1 MNDGAEFDD
10 DAAFADAG
18 DDDGGSDTESDEY
31 IEADMD
37 LENNL
42 RLDNNDCESEEEDSG
57 GGSSSSEDDGDLE
70 IEMEIYHE
78 ENMSLDGKPRSECGW
93 WWKDRANPSYE
104 AGRRFL
110 CELPTHNSLYKAW
123 KLKFL

>member
-1 MNDGAEFDD
+1 MNDGVEFDE

-18 DDDGGSDTESDEY
+18 DDDGGSDTESDDY

-78 ENMSLDGKPRSECGW
+78 ENMSLDGNPRSECGW
-93 WWKDRANPSYE
+93 WWN
-104 AGRRFL
+104 
-110 CELPTHNSLYKAW
+110 ELWGNGGFYVSCLLTICFYAEK
-123 KLKFL
+123 

>member
-1 MNDGAEFDD
+1 MNDGVEFDE

-18 DDDGGSDTESDEY
+18 DDDGGSDTESDDY

-78 ENMSLDGKPRSECGW
+78 ENMSLDGNPRSECGW
-93 WWKDRANPSYE
+93 WWNTKFLFE
-104 AGRRFL
+104 IGQRRFL
-110 CELPTHNSLYKAW
+110 CELPSHKLLYKAS
-123 KLKFL
+123 KFKFL